1 MGEFRIEII
10 ALVLSSFLLVST
22 AQSQKT
28 RSDQLQTDELFEM
41 SLEELFNLEV
51 TVGSN
56 VMTDVN
62 KQPVSITNISRD
74 ELLLSGGRTLGEA
87 LMYFVPGFF
96 VVEDQDDLIAAFRG
110 MATDNNSKVMLLFNG
125 KQMNT
130 EFFWGPAES
139 IWNSTN
145 YEYVER
151 VEVIRGPGSVTLG
164 QGALLGVINI
174 ITKDVIDENGV
185 LASLTTSYGLNDFAQ
200 AAADVLFKD
209 NELNGYFHLAQNQY
223 NGQKL
228 PDQGWVREKSNE
240 GTNSGTVYDMG
251 HRLNR
256 SENFTSI
263 AKIGYKQFDL
273 QFLHIDH
280 TKDLYNFYRD
290 REEMQQILTSVNADY
305 THQFTDAT
313 KLKISGSFAKDN
325 FALYSHT
332 GASMGGTRED
342 RFGLKALLNLNDL
355 FEGNKLAVGLEYR
368 RFEMGKANKF
378 NNNYIANVLGSF
390 DPLTANSQLTM
401 GFRSDIDIY
410 SFFLED
416 FYTVNDHIDVFAA
429 LRYDYHPFWGN
440 NISPRAGVLAKVN
453 EDLRLRLSYQS
464 GFRGAVGLH
473 YTGGYRRDGHL
484 SAENYDKVSASGIPE
499 AENIPSI
506 EPERMSN
513 FELATNYSI
522 NKVLDLEL
530 TAFYS
535 IVSHVIDVG
544 VIFANPSDFQMPNIG
559 TDIPGD
565 WNGYWYFKNTPGDFG
580 QYGLESV
587 LTYKNGSLT
596 ARLSHALVKVATVTQ
611 QQQQLAEDGESM
623 YLSYDAD
630 EDQIHFKAYPENV
643 VRAHVTYKPF
653 EKMQT
658 SVNAMYYSAWYSPIG
673 TQSPSGFIV
682 NVGASYQILDDLSL
696 MINAK
701 NLLNETALY
710 PMNSNA
716 GGEDVSPG
724 TPAWE
729 TTTFWATLRWMLT
742 IE

>member
-1 MGEFRIEII
+1 MGEFRIKIT
-10 ALVLSSFLLVST
+10 ALVLASFFMAST
-22 AQSQKT
+22 AWSQN
-28 RSDQLQTDELFEM
+28 SDATQLETDELFEM

-51 TVGSN
+51 RVGSN
-56 VMTDVN
+56 VITDVN

-96 VVEDQDDLIAAFRG
+96 IVEDQDDLIAAFRG
-110 MATDNNSKVMLLFNG
+110 MATDNNSKVMLLING

-145 YEYVER
+145 YEYIER

-174 ITKDVIDENGV
+174 ITKEGFEDDGV
-185 LASLTTSYGLNDFAQ
+185 VASITGSYGLDDFVQ
-200 AAADVLFKD
+200 AATDVIFK
-209 NELNGYFHLAQNQY
+209 NKELNGYFHFGRNQY

-228 PDQGWVREKSNE
+228 RNEGWAREKNDE
-240 GTNSGTVYDMG
+240 GFNSRTVFDMG

-256 SENFTSI
+256 SANFTNI
-263 AKIGYKQFDL
+263 AKIGYKQFDF
-273 QFLHIDH
+273 QFVHADQI
-280 TKDLYNFYRD
+280 KDLYNFYRD
-290 REEMQQILTSVNADY
+290 REEMQQILTTVSADY
-305 THQFTDAT
+305 THEFAT
-313 KLKISGSFAKDN
+313 GNKVKLSGSYAQDN
-325 FALYSHT
+325 FSLYSHGGT
-332 GASMGGTRED
+332 SMGGTRED
-342 RFGLKALLNLNDL
+342 RYGVKALWNVNNL

-368 RFEMGKANKF
+368 RFEMGKANKY

-390 DPLTANSQLTM
+390 NPITANTQLTM

-416 FYTVNDHIDVFAA
+416 FYTINDHVDVFAA
-429 LRYDYHPFWGN
+429 LRYDHHPFWGN
-440 NISPRAGVLAKVN
+440 NISPRAGILMKVN

-484 SAENYDKVSASGIPE
+484 SAENYDKVSAAGIPE

-506 EPERMSN
+506 EPERMNN

-522 NKVLDLEL
+522 TKNLDLEL
-530 TAFYS
+530 TVFYS
-535 IVSHVIDVG
+535 IITHVIDVG
-544 VIFANPSDFQMPNIG
+544 VIFADPDDFQMPNIG
-559 TDIPGD
+559 TDVPGD

-580 QYGLESV
+580 QYGLESS
-587 LTYKNGSLT
+587 LTYKSGNLS
-596 ARLSHALVKVATVTQ
+596 ASLSHALVKVATVTT
-611 QQQQLAEDGESM
+611 QQQQLAENDESM
-623 YLSYDAD
+623 YLSYDANT
-630 EDQIHFKAYPENV
+630 DQIHFKAYPENV
-643 VRAHVTYKPF
+643 VRANIMYKPI
-653 EKMQT
+653 EKLQT
-658 SVNAMYYSAWYSPIG
+658 SVNALYYSAWYSPIG
-673 TQSPSGFIV
+673 TQSPAGFIV
-682 NVGASYQILDDLSL
+682 NMGASYQIHDDLSF

-729 TTTFWATLRWMLT
+729 TTTFWATFRWQLGS
-742 IE
+742 